1 MIVARTVA
9 QKIPFEVQPQILLQ
23 AQDQSQGQPLVET
36 EHGLLVAYGRF
47 AQQSGLIEA
56 LERLPF
62 RMKTVEHSPAD
73 KAAELLAHILRGGMH
88 VIELSKSAHALVSD
102 QAVAE
107 AWGQE
112 SFASASGV
120 SALLRTVSED
130 TVLALKSSLR
140 AVLEPYRRRVLRDLS
155 PVYLVVD
162 LDLTGLVV
170 SDQATSYEGAEF
182 GYMGEL
188 GGVGKGY
195 QFARAQLVGST
206 DSFVLGGFLHPGRIV
221 EAHCVEEL
229 VGLIEIE
236 VGRPRRRVELLE
248 DRLAE
253 IERRLAEVEAE
264 ITRREGTRLGVK
276 RLGHDRDRLQA
287 EAKRLAERRDKLALE
302 NATNPLPRRIILRL
316 DGGFGDAAR
325 LAWLYEQG
333 YDFVARAHNQQV
345 ALRLRLEEGL
355 AWLKVSKN
363 GYLAES
369 KQTRVG
375 ESPYPFRL
383 FASRQWW
390 GDSRPE
396 RWSALIVSPSLEA
409 KDWPTRRVGVF
420 YNARQLIEAATKEGK
435 GIFASRHLP
444 TRHQAGIAFYQEL
457 VLLAQNLVRWFRR
470 QSLGHSV
477 LAAASVKEL
486 VRIGANSRAKVL
498 RQRDTLWLTF
508 AEDSPWRGITL
519 SLKAQFSYQLWLPF
533 LDQCLDQCDDCPA
546 IRT

>member
-1 MIVARTVA
+1 MIVAR
-9 QKIPFEVQPQILLQ
+9 EVQSQV
-23 AQDQSQGQPLVET
+23 QSQPLVEA

-47 AQQSGLIEA
+47 AEQIELLDA
-56 LERLPF
+56 LQRLPLK
-62 RMKTVEHSPAD
+62 MKTVEHSPAD
-73 KAAELLAHILRGGMH
+73 KAAELLAHILSGGMH
-88 VIELSKSAHALVSD
+88 VIDLSRSAHPLVSD

-120 SALLRTVSED
+120 NALLRSVSED
-130 TVLALKSSLR
+130 TVLSLKTSLR

-155 PVYLVVD
+155 PAYIVVD

-170 SDQATSYEGAEF
+170 SDQATTYQGAEF

-195 QFARAQLVGST
+195 QFARAQLVGPT
-206 DSFVLGGFLHPGRIV
+206 DSFVLGGFLHPGRTV
-221 EAHCVEEL
+221 EARCLEEL
-229 VGLIEIE
+229 VGLIERE
-236 VGRPRRRVELLE
+236 VGRPRRRVEFIE
-248 DRLAE
+248 AR
-253 IERRLAEVEAE
+253 IGSVERRLSELEPE
-264 ITRREGTRLGVK
+264 IRRREAKGQGVK
-276 RLGHDRDRLQA
+276 RLGQERDRLTAEQA
-287 EAKRLAERRDKLALE
+287 RLEARRDTLAAD
-302 NATNPLPRRIILRL
+302 NATNPNPRRIILRL

-333 YDFVARAHNQQV
+333 YDFVARAHNEQV
-345 ALRLRLEEGL
+345 AKRLCLEEGL
-355 AWLKVSKN
+355 RWVKVSKN

-369 KQTRVG
+369 RQTTVG
-375 ESPYPFRL
+375 ASPYPFRL

-390 GDSRPE
+390 GDERPE

-409 KDWPTRRVGVF
+409 KDWPGRRVGVF
-420 YNARQLIEAATKEGK
+420 YNARQIIEAATKEGK

-470 QSLGHSV
+470 QVLGHSV
-477 LAAASVKEL
+477 LSAASVKEL

-498 RQRDTLWLTF
+498 RRGEVLSLTF
-508 AEDSPWRGITL
+508 AEDSPWAGITL

-533 LDQCLDQCDDCPA
+533 LDDCLA